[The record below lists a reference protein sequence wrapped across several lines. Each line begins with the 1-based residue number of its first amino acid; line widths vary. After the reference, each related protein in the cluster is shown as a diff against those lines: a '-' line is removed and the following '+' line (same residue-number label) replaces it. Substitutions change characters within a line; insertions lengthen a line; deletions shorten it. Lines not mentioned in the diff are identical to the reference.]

1 MRDEKKWNLFDKA
14 VEIEDELK
22 KSEENK
28 IFENFLNVKRAIFGV
43 RYNFNQY
50 CKHIDNFEQK
60 KLIDISGIKRWHQ
73 QKITSVLISNYFSS
87 CYSLMDIMAF
97 SGFNNVLKDDQFI
110 KLTRELRNYML
121 HREVLPITN
130 NERHW
135 RENDQIYFNSQVTT
149 PSEKIKQYLD
159 NEKSKM
165 KSLIEFFEKKSYVRI
180 PLSDIIFDL
189 KNLMESIFAAYK
201 SQFVL
206 TNKEALII
214 LEVKYK
220 EISQMISEADMSH
233 YKAAGIKYRYLRLLL
248 FVYSENRLPIGK
260 N

>member
-1 MRDEKKWNLFDKA
+1 MRDEKKWNLFDNA

-22 KSEENK
+22 KSEEYK
-28 IFENFLNVKRAIFGV
+28 IFEIFLNIKRAIFGV

-87 CYSLMDIMAF
+87 CYSLMDIVEF
-97 SGFNNVLKDDQFI
+97 SGFNNVLKDDLFI
-110 KLTRELRNYML
+110 KLTRELRNFML
-121 HREVLPITN
+121 HREVLPFTN

-135 RENDQIYFNSQVTT
+135 IENDQIYFKSQVTT

-165 KSLIEFFEKKSYVRI
+165 KSLIEFFEKKSYEKLS
-180 PLSDIIFDL
+180 LSDIIFDL
-189 KNLMESIFAAYK
+189 KNIMESAFADYR
-201 SQFVL
+201 SQFVIIN
-206 TNKEALII
+206 TEALII
-214 LEVKYK
+214 LESKYK
-220 EISQMISEADMSH
+220 EISRMIIEADMSH

-248 FVYSENRLPIGK
+248 FVYTGNR
-260 N
+260 